1 MKITLDDYLKETQVF
16 ACARKITGCQNRDT
30 SIYSPLSSFCV
41 EKVLL
46 TRQESMH
53 HSPIFITYDKSLK
66 KEKEKEQYSQFLLFL
81 YDLYI
86 TQSLFSLLVD
96 EET

>member
-1 MKITLDDYLKETQVF
+1 
-16 ACARKITGCQNRDT
+16 
-30 SIYSPLSSFCV
+30 
-41 EKVLL
+41 
-46 TRQESMH
+46 MH